1 MSTTIELN
9 TCSNCSN
16 TFSGYGNVCTR
27 CGHTIPTENAVQAKP
42 EQAVIPCPS
51 DYKYYMS
58 SSIGGIDDDVKQ
70 IFLNLP
76 LEKLI
81 LVFRLYGQRYG
92 VGAQSYA
99 QSTYYSWRSGRVRM
113 SGMVAGRLLN
123 LVPPVL
129 DPAQRFE
136 LVKKVR
142 NAHLRKERK
151 QISCHPTDWRHKV
164 APIVAQFIAT
174 SQNVKIP
181 QYVLDLV
188 CWLADGD
195 AAAAQRLLAAA
206 EQEEA
211 AVRLHFLE
219 AEFKRIDFMLQNIEA
234 TKRISHTIELPQGT
248 ITVSIAMTRKGF
260 WSRLGGLL
268 S

>member
-1 MSTTIELN
+1 MSKTIELN
-9 TCSNCSN
+9 ICSNCSN
-16 TFSGYGNVCTR
+16 TLSGYGNLCPR
-27 CGHTIPTENAVQAKP
+27 CGHTIPTENAAEAKT
-42 EQAVIPCPS
+42 EQAVIPRHTGYS
-51 DYKYYMS
+51 YYMS

-70 IFLNLP
+70 IFLSLP
-76 LEKLI
+76 PEKLS

-92 VGAQSYA
+92 GGAQSYA

-129 DPAQRFE
+129 DPPQRFE

-142 NAHLRKERK
+142 SAHLRKERK
-151 QISCHPTDWRHKV
+151 YISCHPTDWRHTV
-164 APIVAQFIAT
+164 GPIVAQFIAA
-174 SQNVKIP
+174 SQNVQIP
-181 QYVLDLV
+181 PYVLDRV

-234 TKRISHTIELPQGT
+234 TKRVSHTIELPQGT
-248 ITVSIAMTRKGF
+248 ITVSIAVPRKGF
-260 WSRLGGLL
+260 WSCLGSLL